1 MENRTLQPRA
11 SAWQAIAMSHRD
23 RQYQLSRKYIE
34 FYQSALQN
42 VARNKSRA
50 RCIDSGLPIMLVEI
64 RYNSEKELVVVK
76 MAGELNTADYR
87 KALEQITNSDDYAPN
102 VGVVWGFLEVDYYH
116 LDLAALYR
124 FKQVREGFREK
135 RWGAMTCVIVPDPVG
150 GSLVEMFEEIAIK
163 GSAHSR
169 VVFDMNS
176 AELWCA
182 GS

>member
-1 MENRTLQPRA
+1 MTKLYQILVPCGRLMQR
-11 SAWQAIAMSHRD
+11 SH
-23 RQYQLSRKYIE
+23 
-34 FYQSALQN
+34 
-42 VARNKSRA
+42 
-50 RCIDSGLPIMLVEI
+50 
-64 RYNSEKELVVVK
+64 
-76 MAGELNTADYR
+76 
-87 KALEQITNSDDYAPN
+87 
-102 VGVVWGFLEVDYYH
+102 H

-124 FKQVREGFREK
+124 FKQVREDFREK
-135 RWGAMTCVIVPDPVG
+135 RWGAMTCVIVPDPAG